1 MPHAG
6 SSPVKHA
13 FVLTWESYGNMFS
26 SFFLAKALAWD
37 VELSWWGLNIPSD
50 ANDPLIMQTEK
61 KIYLRDGDLQ
71 LFVHLFLIED
81 LLFFS
86 HSCYVP

>member
-1 MPHAG
+1 MSGHDLTERGDHNREGEGGNNSPRCKVQDLRFLPASSAVPSTPHTG

-37 VELSWWGLNIPSD
+37 VELCWWGLLKYP
-50 ANDPLIMQTEK
+50 Q
-61 KIYLRDGDLQ
+61 
-71 LFVHLFLIED
+71 
-81 LLFFS
+81 
-86 HSCYVP
+86 